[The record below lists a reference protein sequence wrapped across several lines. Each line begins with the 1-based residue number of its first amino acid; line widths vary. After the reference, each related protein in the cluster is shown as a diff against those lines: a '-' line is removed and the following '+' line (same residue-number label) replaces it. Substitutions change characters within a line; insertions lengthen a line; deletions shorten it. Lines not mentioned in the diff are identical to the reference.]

1 MNRIYS
7 VGQVNAYIKNMFNQD
22 FMLNR
27 IYVKGEV
34 SNCKY
39 HTSGHIYF
47 SLKDETGTI
56 ACVMFAGQRKGLAF
70 PMKDGDRVVAGG
82 SVSVYERDGKYQ
94 LYAREITLE
103 GAGLLYE
110 RFLALKKELEEMGMF
125 AQEYKR
131 PIPKYPGRIGVVTA
145 PTGAAIQDIRNI
157 AGRRNPYV
165 QLILYPALVQG
176 EGAVQSIVKGIRT
189 LDRLGVDVIIV
200 GRGGGSIEDLWAF
213 NEEAVARAIFECRT
227 PVISAVG
234 HETDTTIADYVADL
248 RAPTPSG
255 AAELAVAD
263 IRTFF
268 DTLGNYRRKMD
279 RAMENRLL
287 LLRQE
292 LKNYQIRLRHGSP
305 GYRIQEMRT
314 RLLDCEGKLENSMK
328 NQIYLARQR
337 LNIYIERMK
346 GLSPLDKL
354 NQGFSYVEDGQG
366 HGVSSISQAEIG
378 DRLRICVTDGIF
390 ETEVKSKKREERNT
404 GDGPDRK

>member
-1 MNRIYS
+1 M
-7 VGQVNAYIKNMFNQD
+7 
-22 FMLNR
+22 
-27 IYVKGEV
+27 
-34 SNCKY
+34 
-39 HTSGHIYF
+39 
-47 SLKDETGTI
+47 
-56 ACVMFAGQRKGLAF
+56 
-70 PMKDGDRVVAGG
+70 AGG
-82 SVSVYERDGKYQ
+82 SISVYERDGKYQ

-103 GAGLLYE
+103 GAGLNRYTY
-110 RFLALKKELEEMGMF
+110 RALKKELEEMGMF

-131 PIPKYPGRIGVVTA
+131 PIPKYAGKIGVVTA

-176 EGAVQSIVKGIRT
+176 EGAVQSIVKGIQT

-213 NEEAVARAIFECRT
+213 NEEAVARAIFECTT

-263 IRTFF
+263 IRTLF
-268 DTLGNYRRKMD
+268 DTLGNYRQKMD

-287 LLRQE
+287 LLRQD
-292 LKNYQIRLRHGSP
+292 LRNYQIRLRHGSP

-314 RLLDCEGKLENSMK
+314 HLMDCEGKLENSMK

-366 HGVSSISQAEIG
+366 HGVTSISQAEIG
-378 DRLRICVTDGIF
+378 DRLLIRVTDGTL

-404 GDGPDRK
+404 GNGPDGK